1 VAIVIKSLNSA
12 VGCTKE
18 EKNYFALVPL
28 RRYSGHGTPWR
39 RQCSFGLI
47 NVDGIVKGWRKGRE
61 RERDRERQTNLPPPC
76 PAPTFAKV
84 TEHNI
89 NP

>member
-1 VAIVIKSLNSA
+1 MPANSRWDLIRRLRVKGLNSA
-12 VGCTKE
+12 VGCTEE

-47 NVDGIVKGWRKGRE
+47 NVDGIVKGWRKRRE
-61 RERDRERQTNLPPPC
+61 TETDKLTPPPS
-76 PAPTFAKV
+76 APPQPLQK
-84 TEHNI
+84 
-89 NP
+89 